1 MNIYVGNLDFKTTE
15 DELREAFSV
24 HGAVD
29 SCRIITDKMTGRPKG
44 FAFIEMEDA
53 GARAAIAA
61 LDGQQLGSRTIKVNE
76 SQPREDRPRGGGGG
90 RGGYGGGGDRGY
102 GGGGGGGRW

>member
-1 MNIYVGNLDFKTTE
+1 MNIYVGNLDFNTTE
-15 DELREAFSV
+15 SDLRELFSA
-24 HGAVD
+24 HGGVD

-53 GARAAIAA
+53 GARAAIDA
-61 LDGQQLGSRTIKVNE
+61 LNGQMVGSRTIKVNE
-76 SQPREDRPRGGGGG
+76 SQPREERGGRGGGGG
-90 RGGYGGGGDRGY
+90 GRN